1 MTRTFM
7 TRTDDENDTTLKQRF
22 RLSTRDII
30 AYRVISNILDYMLVQ
45 FFILKLT

>member
-22 RLSTRDII
+22 RLSRLSTRGIK
-30 AYRVISNILDYMLVQ
+30 AYRVISNILDYM
-45 FFILKLT
+45 